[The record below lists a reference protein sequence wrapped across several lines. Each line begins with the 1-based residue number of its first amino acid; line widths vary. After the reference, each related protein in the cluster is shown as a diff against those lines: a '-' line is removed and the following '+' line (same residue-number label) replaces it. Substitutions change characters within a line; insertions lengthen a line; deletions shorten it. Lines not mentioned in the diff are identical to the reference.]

1 MNHSKLLTAC
11 LHELKRCAISLL
23 FIVVGLILA
32 TANAPAA
39 DSATSGSAGT
49 AAVTVRTVT
58 DPL

>member
-1 MNHSKLLTAC
+1 MNPFKLLTAC

-39 DSATSGSAGT
+39 DSAAADSAT
-49 AAVTVRTVT
+49 AAVTVRATP